1 MHINGDATGT
11 RELLEIWLE
20 TRRPDVR
27 DRLVAEYLPLVRKV
41 CRRFAYLGEPLD
53 DLIQVGTIGLLKAI
67 RKYDPDRGNNLVA
80 FAVPVIVGEI
90 KNYFRDHGW
99 AVKMPRKL
107 QRQKLAVDRA
117 VEALTQT
124 LGRAPVVSEIG
135 HATGYTPD
143 QSYESFEMQRYG
155 RPLSLDAEFERNDR
169 EDTSSILDYLGEE
182 DPDLST
188 LADRLDLMS
197 AL

>member
-1 MHINGDATGT
+1 MHTNGDVKGIP
-11 RELLEIWLE
+11 ELLDIWWQ
-20 TRRPDVR
+20 TRRPDIR

-41 CRRFAYLGEPLD
+41 CRRFAHLGEPFD

-67 RKYDPDRGNNLVA
+67 QKYDPARGNNLVA

-117 VEALTQT
+117 VESLTQA
-124 LGRAPVVSEIG
+124 LV
-135 HATGYTPD
+135 
-143 QSYESFEMQRYG
+143 
-155 RPLSLDAEFERNDR
+155 LSQPNCWQDR
-169 EDTSSILDYLGEE
+169 DGE
-182 DPDLST
+182 
-188 LADRLDLMS
+188 A
-197 AL
+197 